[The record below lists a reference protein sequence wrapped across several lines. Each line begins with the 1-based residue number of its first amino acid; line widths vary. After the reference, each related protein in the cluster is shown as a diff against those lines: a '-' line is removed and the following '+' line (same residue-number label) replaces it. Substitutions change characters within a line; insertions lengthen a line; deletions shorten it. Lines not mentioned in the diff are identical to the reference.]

1 MTQEDYSRTVR
12 AMNEVRVEDQA
23 AIVCILKEDGS
34 TFISTVGGV
43 QEQAELLERI
53 VTYYESVME
62 QVKGG
67 RK

>member
-1 MTQEDYSRTVR
+1 MTTEDYQRTVC
-12 AMNEVRVEDQA
+12 AAKEVRVEDQA

-43 QEQAELLERI
+43 QEQTELLDRI
-53 VTYYESVME
+53 ATYYESVME
-62 QVKGG
+62 QLKGG

>member
-1 MTQEDYSRTVR
+1 MTQEDYQRTVC
-12 AMNEVRVEDQA
+12 AMNEVRIEDQA

-43 QEQAELLERI
+43 QEQTELLDRI
-53 VTYYESVME
+53 ATYYESVME
-62 QVKGG
+62 QLKGG

>member
-1 MTQEDYSRTVR
+1 MSKEDYSRMVR
-12 AMNEVRVEDQA
+12 AMNEVRVEDKA

-43 QEQAELLERI
+43 QEQVELLDRI
-53 VTYYESVME
+53 ATYYESVME
-62 QVKGG
+62 QLKGG

>member
-43 QEQAELLERI
+43 LEQVDLLDRI
-53 VTYYESVME
+53 ATYYESVMD
-62 QVKGG
+62 QAKGG

>member
-12 AMNEVRVEDQA
+12 AMNEVCVEDKA

-43 QEQAELLERI
+43 QEQVDLLDRI
-53 VTYYESVME
+53 ATYYESVMD